1 MPLGIRIFLVYFL
14 FVGLAG
20 GFVLSTVMDEIRP
33 GVRQS
38 TEETLVDTANLL
50 AELLSADLRAG
61 RLQQSRWQ
69 SLFQAY
75 GLRQPQAQIGEV
87 SKLAVNHRIY
97 VTDAAGKVLLDS
109 SGQAVGE
116 DYSRWN
122 DVYLTLRGEYG
133 ARSSR
138 EVADDPESSVMY
150 VAAPIKD
157 QGQIIGVVSVSKPSR
172 TLQPYIDRSQRRLAY
187 FGAGFIVLGLL
198 IGGLLSWWLSASLRR
213 LTTYARAVAVGED
226 YSRWN
231 DVYLTLR
238 GEYGARS
245 SREVAD
251 DPESSVMYVAAP
263 IKDQGRIIGVVSVS
277 KPSRTLQ
284 PYIDRSQRR
293 LAYFGAGFIVL
304 GLLVGGLLSWWLSAS
319 LRRLTTYARA
329 VAVGE
334 RVSAP
339 ALRGGELGQLATA
352 LEQMRRELEGK
363 AYVERYVHTLTHELK
378 SPLAAIRGAAE
389 LLEGEMPQAQRQRF
403 VANIQSE
410 SARLQQLIERLLHLA
425 QVEQRQTLEER
436 VAVPLHSLLD
446 ELSQAQTA
454 RIEGAGV
461 QVDNHVGAD
470 LQLLGE
476 RFLLRQALSNL
487 LDNALDFTPAGGV
500 LRWTA
505 AREGEQLQVCLFN
518 SGAVIPDYALLR
530 LTERFYSLPRPNSG
544 RKSTGLGLNFVQE
557 VASLHGGVLQV
568 RNVADG
574 VEVCVR
580 LPAVG

>member
-20 GFVLSTVMDEIRP
+20 WFVLSTVMDEIRP

-61 RLQQSRWQ
+61 RLQQSSWQ

-75 GLRQPQAQIGEV
+75 GQRQPQAQIGEV

-157 QGQIIGVVSVSKPSR
+157 QG
-172 TLQPYIDRSQRRLAY
+172 
-187 FGAGFIVLGLL
+187 
-198 IGGLLSWWLSASLRR
+198 
-213 LTTYARAVAVGED
+213 
-226 YSRWN
+226 
-231 DVYLTLR
+231 
-238 GEYGARS
+238 
-245 SREVAD
+245 
-251 DPESSVMYVAAP
+251 
-263 IKDQGRIIGVVSVS
+263 RIIGVVSVS

-284 PYIDRSQRR
+284 PYIERSQQR
-293 LAYFGAGFIVL
+293 LASFGAGLIAL
-304 GLLVGGLLSWWLSAS
+304 GLLIGGVLSWWLSAA
-319 LRRLTTYARA
+319 LRRLTAYARA
-329 VAVGE
+329 VSAGE
-334 RVSAP
+334 RVSPP

-389 LLEGEMPQAQRQRF
+389 LLEGEMPEGQRQRF
-403 VANIQSE
+403 VANIQNE

-425 QVEQRQTLEER
+425 QVEQRQGLEER
-436 VAVPLHSLLD
+436 VAIPLHEVLD
-446 ELSQAQTA
+446 ELSQAQAA
-454 RIEGAGV
+454 RIEGARV
-461 QVDNHVGAD
+461 QVDNQVAAG

-487 LDNALDFTPAGGV
+487 LDNALDFTPPGGV
-500 LRWTA
+500 LRWSA
-505 AREGEQLQVCLFN
+505 EVDGEQLQLCLFN
-518 SGAVIPDYALLR
+518 TGEAIPDYALLR
-530 LTERFYSLPRPNSG
+530 LTERFYSLPRPNTG

-557 VASLHGGVLQV
+557 VVHLHGGALQV
-568 RNVADG
+568 GNVPGG

-580 LPAVG
+580 LPAVR

>member
-20 GFVLSTVMDEIRP
+20 WFVLSTVMDEIRP

-61 RLQQSRWQ
+61 RLQQSSWQ

-75 GLRQPQAQIGEV
+75 GQRQPQAQIGEV

-157 QGQIIGVVSVSKPSR
+157 QG
-172 TLQPYIDRSQRRLAY
+172 
-187 FGAGFIVLGLL
+187 
-198 IGGLLSWWLSASLRR
+198 
-213 LTTYARAVAVGED
+213 
-226 YSRWN
+226 
-231 DVYLTLR
+231 
-238 GEYGARS
+238 
-245 SREVAD
+245 
-251 DPESSVMYVAAP
+251 
-263 IKDQGRIIGVVSVS
+263 RIIGVVSVS

-284 PYIDRSQRR
+284 PYIERSQQR
-293 LAYFGAGFIVL
+293 LASFGAGLIAL
-304 GLLVGGLLSWWLSAS
+304 GLLIGAVLSWWLSAA
-319 LRRLTTYARA
+319 LRRLTAYARA
-329 VAVGE
+329 VSAGE

-389 LLEGEMPQAQRQRF
+389 LLDGEMPEDQRQRF
-403 VANIQSE
+403 VANIQNE

-425 QVEQRQTLEER
+425 QVEQRQGLEER
-436 VAVPLHSLLD
+436 VAIPLRGVLD
-446 ELSQAQTA
+446 ELSQAQAA
-454 RIEGAGV
+454 RIERAGV
-461 QVDNHVGAD
+461 QVENQVAAG
-470 LQLLGE
+470 LQVQGE

-487 LDNALDFTPAGGV
+487 LDNALDFTPPGGV
-500 LRWTA
+500 LRWSV
-505 AREGEQLQVCLFN
+505 RGEGEQLWVCLFN
-518 SGAVIPDYALLR
+518 SAPAIPDYALPR
-530 LTERFYSLPRPNSG
+530 LTERFYSLPRPNTG

-557 VASLHGGVLQV
+557 VASLHGGALQV
-568 RNVADG
+568 SNVPG
-574 VEVCVR
+574 GGEVCLR

>member
-20 GFVLSTVMDEIRP
+20 WFVLSTVMDEIRP

-61 RLQQSRWQ
+61 RLQQSSWQ
-69 SLFQAY
+69 GLFQAY
-75 GLRQPQAQIGEV
+75 GQRQPQAQIGEV

-138 EVADDPESSVMY
+138 EV
-150 VAAPIKD
+150 
-157 QGQIIGVVSVSKPSR
+157 
-172 TLQPYIDRSQRRLAY
+172 T
-187 FGAGFIVLGLL
+187 
-198 IGGLLSWWLSASLRR
+198 
-213 LTTYARAVAVGED
+213 
-226 YSRWN
+226 
-231 DVYLTLR
+231 
-238 GEYGARS
+238 
-245 SREVAD
+245 D

-263 IKDQGRIIGVVSVS
+263 IKDQGRIIGVVSLS

-284 PYIDRSQRR
+284 PYIERSQQR
-293 LAYFGAGFIVL
+293 LASFGAGLIAL
-304 GLLVGGLLSWWLSAS
+304 GLLIGAVLSWWLSAA
-319 LRRLTTYARA
+319 LRRLTAYARA
-329 VAVGE
+329 VSAGE

-389 LLEGEMPQAQRQRF
+389 LLEGEMAEAPRQRF

-425 QVEQRQTLEER
+425 QVEQRQGLEER
-436 VAVPLHSLLD
+436 VAIPLHGLLD
-446 ELSQAQTA
+446 DLSQAQAA
-454 RIEGAGV
+454 RIQAAGV
-461 QVDNHVGAD
+461 QVENQVDAG

-487 LDNALDFTPAGGV
+487 LDNALDFTPPGGV
-500 LRWTA
+500 LRWST
-505 AREGEQLQVCLFN
+505 RGEDGQLWVCLYN
-518 SGAVIPDYALLR
+518 SGPAIPDYALAR
-530 LTERFYSLPRPNSG
+530 LTERFYSLPRPTTG

-557 VASLHGGVLQV
+557 VVNLHGGALRVG
-568 RNVADG
+568 NVPGG
-574 VEVCVR
+574 VEVGLR
-580 LPAVG
+580 LPTLA